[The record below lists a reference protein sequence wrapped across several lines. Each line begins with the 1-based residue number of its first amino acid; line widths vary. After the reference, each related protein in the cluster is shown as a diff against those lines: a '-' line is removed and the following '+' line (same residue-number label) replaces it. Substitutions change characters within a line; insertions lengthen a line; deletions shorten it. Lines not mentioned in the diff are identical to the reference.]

1 MSKLLTD
8 SLELG

>member
-1 MSKLLTD
+1 MTDSTD